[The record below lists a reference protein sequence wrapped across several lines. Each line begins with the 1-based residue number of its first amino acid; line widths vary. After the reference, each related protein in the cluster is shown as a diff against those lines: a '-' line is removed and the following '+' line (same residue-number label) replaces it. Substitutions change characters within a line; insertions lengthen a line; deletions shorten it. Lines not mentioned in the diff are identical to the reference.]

1 MQRKFL
7 TLLLLLAVA
16 HTAFAEKF
24 DVMEDLTIGASFGY
38 HPSRLRFPELP
49 KDAYSNKPSRH
60 SVVAS
65 IFAEYGITKNLY
77 IRPELAFLGRGG
89 KLNLDMKKMGGVN
102 GLYSLKSAYFDIRIP
117 VLYKF
122 PLEKTKFEPYA
133 YIAPIIGFSAGGRM
147 RLQEMENGVVINDY
161 NIKLS
166 KGNMASTLFAM
177 GFGGGVTY
185 PITIANNICR
195 LGVEVGYE
203 LGLTDT
209 RSKREKS
216 GSSVTVNHV
225 DNPVVT
231 PRRLSGWEMKVVFSV
246 PLSIFKQVKKSK
258 ASTRHYVAT
267 TPSPVEKSCYTLE
280 EIKQL
285 ISEGKEVKGK
295 TICAVDDINFDVAK
309 SIIKPEAASY
319 LNKVA
324 EVLIETGLLVE
335 VKGHTDNTGSPESN
349 MELSKNRALAVVDYL
364 KSQGVSPKNI
374 SYSYYGETAPLTTNN
389 TTEGQKL
396 NRRVEFV
403 LNH

>member
-1 MQRKFL
+1 
-7 TLLLLLAVA
+7 
-16 HTAFAEKF
+16 
-24 DVMEDLTIGASFGY
+24 
-38 HPSRLRFPELP
+38 
-49 KDAYSNKPSRH
+49 
-60 SVVAS
+60 
-65 IFAEYGITKNLY
+65 
-77 IRPELAFLGRGG
+77 
-89 KLNLDMKKMGGVN
+89 
-102 GLYSLKSAYFDIRIP
+102 
-117 VLYKF
+117 
-122 PLEKTKFEPYA
+122 
-133 YIAPIIGFSAGGRM
+133 
-147 RLQEMENGVVINDY
+147 
-161 NIKLS
+161 
-166 KGNMASTLFAM
+166 
-177 GFGGGVTY
+177 
-185 PITIANNICR
+185 
-195 LGVEVGYE
+195 
-203 LGLTDT
+203 
-209 RSKREKS
+209 
-216 GSSVTVNHV
+216 
-225 DNPVVT
+225 
-231 PRRLSGWEMKVVFSV
+231 MKVVFSV

-309 SIIKPEAASY
+309 SIIKPEAAAY